1 MILIISNNGDTTTT
15 QVVKYLSAMRKP
27 FIRVHEDEFFEIKT
41 DKKRIYMVSERHQF
55 FLDEITST
63 WYRRG
68 RLKFKRLSYDN
79 DSINIHMDE
88 TQHWLEDYV
97 IKTLESKKTINKQ
110 TNSHVNKLFVLEQA
124 QKAGLNVPKY
134 FLAENTD
141 EVVVNTTITKA
152 ITENVI
158 LDSINKYS
166 DAIIYTSIIE
176 EKEKENF
183 FITFFQEKI
192 EKDFEIRSFYLS
204 GKTWSTAIISQSD
217 EQTKTDFRKYNY
229 KKPNRK
235 VPYQLP
241 ESIEQ
246 KTHQLMGLLD
256 LNCGS
261 IDFIKSGNTFYF
273 LEVNPLGQFLGLSTA
288 CNYSLEKEIAQ
299 YL

>member
-15 QVVKYLSAMRKP
+15 QVIKYLSAMRKP

-246 KTHQLMGLLD
+246 KTHQLMELLD

>member
-15 QVVKYLSAMRKP
+15 QVIKYLSAMRKP

>member
-15 QVVKYLSAMRKP
+15 QVIKYLSAMRKP

-68 RLKFKRLSYDN
+68 RLKFKRLSYNN

-141 EVVVNTTITKA
+141 EVVVNTMITKA

-176 EKEKENF
+176 EKERENF

-204 GKTWSTAIISQSD
+204 GKMWSTAIISQND

>member
-1 MILIISNNGDTTTT
+1 MILIISNNGDSTTTK
-15 QVVKYLSAMRKP
+15 VIKYLSEMGKQ
-27 FIRVHEDEFFEIKT
+27 FIRIHEDEFFKIKT
-41 DKKRIYMVSERHQF
+41 NKKRIYLISGRNQF
-55 FLDEITST
+55 FLDEITSV

-68 RLKFKRLSYDN
+68 GLKFKRLRYDN
-79 DSINIHMDE
+79 DAINIHMDE

-166 DAIIYTSIIE
+166 DSIIYTSIIE
-176 EKEKENF
+176 KKEKENF

-192 EKDFEIRSFYLS
+192 EKDFEIRSFYLN
-204 GKTWSTAIISQSD
+204 GKMWSTAIISQND

-246 KTHQLMGLLD
+246 KTHQLMQLLD

-261 IDFIKSGNTFYF
+261 IDFIKSGNIFYF